1 VLACELVRE
10 TSLVL
15 LRALASAHPGIGRPA
30 SSQASTAVHMSIPLI
45 PAGSLPLEPE
55 MNFHARRRLLALPDV
70 WARKSGLLAGSI
82 A

>member
-1 VLACELVRE
+1 MLACELVRE
-10 TSLVL
+10 TSLVQI
-15 LRALASAHPGIGRPA
+15 RALAIAHPRVDRPA
-30 SSQASTAVHMSIPLI
+30 SSQASAAVHMSIPLI

-55 MNFHARRRLLALPDV
+55 MNFPARRRLLALPDV